1 LDIFL
6 SLLFNF
12 GELNGHPP
20 QFNIQLQSAHWTPS
34 TVQYSTPMSSM
45 DTLRSLILGCN
56 KQIPI
61 NPLVTDEELIRHVP
75 QCNIEL
81 INTITI
87 CPDMLGQFN
96 TQLVMS

>member
-1 LDIFL
+1 
-6 SLLFNF
+6 
-12 GELNGHPP
+12 
-20 QFNIQLQSAHWTPS
+20 
-34 TVQYSTPMSSM
+34 M
-45 DTLRSLILGCN
+45 DTLWSLILGCN

-87 CPDMLGQFN
+87 GLDMLRQFN
-96 TQLVMS
+96 THLVMSWMDYLCTLVQSSENPLNGQVQGFVINNIMS